1 MSKITQ
7 GARDVLAASFW
18 RSFLRRKYP
27 GDKELVEEYIKEA
40 EHQDG
45 DAYWQNFTRFED
57 LYADFELYKE
67 NTNE

>member
-1 MSKITQ
+1 MNKLTQ
-7 GARDVLAASFW
+7 GARDALAASFC

-45 DAYWQNFTRFED
+45 DAYWQNLTRFED
-57 LYADFELYKE
+57 LYADFALYKE
-67 NTNE
+67 ACNE